1 MSPGNLLHEPRLRV
15 GVRPVIFLPDITRQL
30 LAMLNSGSTLE
41 ATYARIIYNLSQTIG
56 NGRKVDN
63 RFYRTYIDVDVDEAL
78 RDYGFIHLHFI
89 PKSTRDGR
97 LLLLKQYEDAVVFCK
112 VTGHEIFAPP
122 PGKALQ
128 EALEADIQAA
138 LSTKTTVS
146 K

>member
-1 MSPGNLLHEPRLRV
+1 MSPGNLLREPRLRV
-15 GVRPVIFLPDITRQL
+15 GVRPVILLPDMTGQL
-30 LAMLNSGSTLE
+30 LAMLNSGSKLE
-41 ATYARIIYNLSQTIG
+41 ATYAKTIYSLSQTIG
-56 NGRKVDN
+56 SGGKVDN

-97 LLLLKQYEDAVVFCK
+97 LLVLKQYEDAVVFCK
-112 VTGHEIFAPP
+112 VTGLEIFAPP

-138 LSTKTTVS
+138 LSTKTTVG